1 VCGSAYECGC
11 GYGVGYLVI
20 LDKITSKFQLKLKD
34 RAAAGN
40 ILGEALKD
48 VIKKEQERKDSVVLG
63 IPRGGVIVGDIIA
76 KKLSCEFDIIIPRK
90 LRAPYNQELA
100 IGAIMGEDGATTYL
114 NDILVK
120 ELEVSQE
127 YIEKEKAY
135 QIQEIKRR
143 SSLYRRHHDDEYM
156 AREEDYN
163 TVNGKKTVILADDGA
178 ATGATIIAA
187 ARWIKKQNN
196 KSRSHLIIAIPVAP
210 KQTKE
215 LLKKEAGHIEVI
227 TSPSTSNFKSVGQY
241 YQSFEP
247 VTDEQVIQIMMR
259 KKEYS

>member
-1 VCGSAYECGC
+1 VCGCAYGCECGC
-11 GYGVGYLVI
+11 GVQYLVI
-20 LDKITSKFQLKLKD
+20 FDKITSKFQLKLKD
-34 RAAAGN
+34 RATAAN

-48 VIKKEQERKDSVVLG
+48 VIKKEQERKDSIVLG

-76 KKLSCEFDIIIPRK
+76 RKLSCEFDIIIPRK
-90 LRAPYNQELA
+90 LCAPHSEENA
-100 IGAIMGEDGATTYL
+100 IGAVMEDGTTYL
-114 NDILVK
+114 NDVFVK

-135 QIQEIKRR
+135 QIQEIKHR

-156 AREEDYN
+156 AREEDHN
-163 TVNGKKTVILADDGA
+163 TINGKKTVILADDGA

-187 ARWIKKQNN
+187 ARWIKKKNN
-196 KSRSHLIIAIPVAP
+196 KSRSNLIIAIPVAP

-215 LLKKEAGHIEVI
+215 LLKREADHIEVI

-247 VTDEQVIQIMMR
+247 VTDEEVIQIMIR
-259 KKEYS
+259 KKNILD